1 LELPKNRKENDDED
15 VFVDEF
21 TFARAGTEFA
31 SVEQFSPE
39 INEDNETL
47 CEGGDELEDA
57 AADDSS
63 VSRQPASE

>member
-1 LELPKNRKENDDED
+1 MELPKNRKENDDED
-15 VFVDEF
+15 VCVDEF